1 VVTGVFDL
9 EHWIYWVG
17 PALGTIIAVVFY
29 QFIKILEYEVANP
42 GQDDNEKDL
51 EVKVMRERSASPDLE
66 MGIGNAGNGGG
77 GAASIGGHGGGGA
90 ASIGGH
96 GGGAS
101 IGGVSAHTI
110 KDVMERKAK
119 KWEGQGF
126 GGRGADT
133 Y

>member
-1 VVTGVFDL
+1 VITGIFDL
-9 EHWIYWVG
+9 EHWIYWIG
-17 PALGTIIAVVFY
+17 PALGAIIAVVFY

-42 GQDDNEKDL
+42 GQDDNDKDL
-51 EVKVMRERSASPDLE
+51 EVKVMRERSSSPDLE
-66 MGIGNAGNGGG
+66 MGIGNTGN
-77 GAASIGGHGGGGA
+77 AANGGGGA

-101 IGGVSAHTI
+101 IGGVSAHTL
-110 KDVMERKAK
+110 KEVMERKAK